1 MIIDFHTH
9 ILPGIDDGSADLAQS
24 VAMLRMEAE
33 QGITHVV
40 ATPHFYAGHH
50 TPEVF
55 LQNRDAAEA
64 ALRQEMA
71 KHSGLP
77 QLHVGAEVSFFRGMS
92 DSLQLEQLTIR
103 GSSCI
108 LVEMPL
114 PPWSDAHYRE
124 LEAIREKRG
133 LTPII
138 AHIDRYIAPFRTHGI
153 PARLAQLP
161 VLVQANAG
169 FFREWPTA
177 SMALRLLRRGQ
188 IHLLGSD
195 CHNTDSRKPD
205 LGAAVQIIR
214 RKLGPEALE
223 RLNAWGESVL

>member
-1 MIIDFHTH
+1 MIDLHTH
-9 ILPGIDDGSADLAQS
+9 ILPKIDDGSKRIEETAALLKLLKQQGVTT
-24 VAMLRMEAE
+24 VA
-33 QGITHVV
+33 

-55 LQNRDAAEA
+55 LQKRDAAEA

-92 DSLQLEQLTIR
+92 DSQQLEQLAIR

-177 SMALRLLRRGQ
+177 SMALRLLCRGQ

-205 LGAAVQIIR
+205 LGAAVQIIH